1 MFYEYKAINGD
12 EILEGSIESKNLDDA
27 IKSLKSKGLKP
38 IKVSE
43 NISYTNEIKLNKGF
57 KNNELQILFKEL
69 YMLMNSGIS
78 LEKSFDILADQF
90 SNKKYSS
97 LSRITSDLENGLS
110 LWEAMDKTGNF
121 SKFVISLVYV
131 GESTSHLRTVFK
143 NLSDF
148 YKKNK
153 EIKYKIIN
161 ALAYPVILLVTTFL
175 IVNFLI
181 TNVIPG
187 FKDIFESAGTNL
199 PLMTRI
205 ILNIS
210 DFFSTNKLFLLGIL
224 LIIVLYIFYLHKNKP
239 KIFHRLWL
247 KNNFYRTIKCLY
259 FSFNMDIFLSS
270 GMTIDKSL
278 RIICNME
285 ENLVF
290 KDKLNSVILNIKSGK
305 SLWESLL
312 EINIFPKIFISLIR
326 VGEESSSLKDSFRT
340 CFEFYNDTLD
350 KETKRFLNILGPVL
364 IIVMSLI
371 VGFIVL
377 AIALPIFDMVN
388 QF

>member
-1 MFYEYKAINGD
+1 
-12 EILEGSIESKNLDDA
+12 
-27 IKSLKSKGLKP
+27 
-38 IKVSE
+38 
-43 NISYTNEIKLNKGF
+43 
-57 KNNELQILFKEL
+57 
-69 YMLMNSGIS
+69 
-78 LEKSFDILADQF
+78 
-90 SNKKYSS
+90 
-97 LSRITSDLENGLS
+97 
-110 LWEAMDKTGNF
+110 
-121 SKFVISLVYV
+121 
-131 GESTSHLRTVFK
+131 
-143 NLSDF
+143 
-148 YKKNK
+148 
-153 EIKYKIIN
+153 
-161 ALAYPVILLVTTFL
+161 
-175 IVNFLI
+175 
-181 TNVIPG
+181 
-187 FKDIFESAGTNL
+187 
-199 PLMTRI
+199 
-205 ILNIS
+205 
-210 DFFSTNKLFLLGIL
+210 
-224 LIIVLYIFYLHKNKP
+224 
-239 KIFHRLWL
+239 
-247 KNNFYRTIKCLY
+247 
-259 FSFNMDIFLSS
+259 MDICLSS

>member
-12 EILEGSIESKNLDDA
+12 KILEGNIESENLEDA

-43 NISYTNEIKLNKGF
+43 NVGHNNEIKVNKVF
-57 KNNELQILFKEL
+57 KNHELHILFKEL
-69 YMLMNSGIS
+69 HMLMKSGIS
-78 LEKSFDILADQF
+78 LERSFDILSDQF
-90 SNKKYSS
+90 SNRKYSS
-97 LSRITSDLENGLS
+97 LGEISSDLEKGLS
-110 LWEAMDKTGNF
+110 LWESMDKTGNF
-121 SKFVISLVYV
+121 NKFIISLIYV
-131 GESTSHLRTVFK
+131 GESTSNLCTVFK

-153 EIKYKIIN
+153 EIKSKIIN
-161 ALAYPVILLVTTFL
+161 ALAYPIILLVTTL
-175 IVNFLI
+175 LVVNFLI

-187 FKDIFESAGTNL
+187 FKDIFESAGSSL

-205 ILNIS
+205 VLNIS
-210 DFFSTNKLFLLGIL
+210 EFFSNNNLAILALL
-224 LIIVLYIFYLHKNKP
+224 LIIILYFFYLHKKKP

-259 FSFNMDIFLSS
+259 FSFNMDICLSS
-270 GMTIDKSL
+270 GMTIDRSL
-278 RIICNME
+278 SIISNIE

-290 KDKLNSVILNIKSGK
+290 KDKLNLVISNIKSGE
-305 SLWESLL
+305 SLWKSLL

-340 CFEFYNDTLD
+340 CFEFYNDALD
-350 KETKRFLNILGPVL
+350 KESNRFLNILGPAL
-364 IIVMSLI
+364 IIVMSVI

-377 AIALPIFDMVN
+377 SIALPIFDMVN